1 MLVPSACAAAPIR
14 PSAWIIGHRRCG
26 IIAWLPYLFLMQM
39 GYGGDIMADA
49 LIPSLPLDQIVT
61 VLDRILTRSG
71 MRP

>member
-1 MLVPSACAAAPIR
+1 
-14 PSAWIIGHRRCG
+14 
-26 IIAWLPYLFLMQM
+26 MQL

-61 VLDRILTRSG
+61 VLDQILTRSG